1 MWIQLILCPDF
12 QTVVIFLI
20 QSLYVKQDL
29 ILILYDTGLI
39 VGLQPANE
47 KHHYKVTPSLIDADP
62 TTSSFST
69 WHMALIELQDETRN
83 I

>member
-1 MWIQLILCPDF
+1 MWIQLIICPDF
-12 QTVVIFLI
+12 QTIVIFLML
-20 QSLYVKQDL
+20 SSYVKQNL
-29 ILILYDTGLI
+29 ILITYDTGLI
-39 VGLQPANE
+39 LALQPANE

-69 WHMALIELQDETRN
+69 KHMASIELQDETRS